1 MAKLDLFCFIF
12 VFGIIYCVCMIMINK
27 LMTNPLKFQANALTN
42 EEIDDFLQWNQA
54 TKDYDVMYQALL
66 SSSRDI
72 MSNWMLDINAQ
83 FLSQIGITVDRINSV
98 QVNETSECA
107 TNFRRDAGNEIQ
119 DVVSQVQND
128 LEFVQSDYVNLLLDV
143 TDQYVSFNNV
153 WAKTVWNSAN
163 MVTSMDLITYQM
175 ETYVYQFYK
184 SLFEAQ
190 IEEIIIDMQ
199 FFDETISETRL
210 TAFVALNSIGDSFES
225 NLLSC

>member
-1 MAKLDLFCFIF
+1 
-12 VFGIIYCVCMIMINK
+12 
-27 LMTNPLKFQANALTN
+27 
-42 EEIDDFLQWNQA
+42 
-54 TKDYDVMYQALL
+54 
-66 SSSRDI
+66 